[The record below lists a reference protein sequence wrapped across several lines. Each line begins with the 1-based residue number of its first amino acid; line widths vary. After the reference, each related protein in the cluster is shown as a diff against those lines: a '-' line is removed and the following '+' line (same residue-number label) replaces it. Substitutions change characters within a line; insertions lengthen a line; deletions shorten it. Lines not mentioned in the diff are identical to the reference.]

1 MKRPAFASAPLTLPR
16 LASEVVRIVDLQPV
30 VIHDGRERVLSLRV
44 EIHAL
49 AAGGFESRVYQR
61 EFFRMQPSFHL
72 SRRADERL
80 WVEDVM
86 FVWEGQPAQSAEEAL
101 AATLLRIAQ
110 QLAPAPAKRVAKA
123 SAKKKKPAAN
133 KKR

>member
-1 MKRPAFASAPLTLPR
+1 MKKPAPAPMALTLPR

-30 VIHDGRERVLSLRV
+30 VIHDGRERALALRV

-49 AAGGFESRVYQR
+49 SAGGFESRVYQR
-61 EFFRMQPSFHL
+61 EFYRMQPSFHL

-80 WVEDVM
+80 WAEDVM
-86 FVWEGQPAQSAEEAL
+86 FVWEGQPAQSADEAL

-110 QLAPAPAKRVAKA
+110 QLAPAPAKRTAKA
-123 SAKKKKPAAN
+123 TAKKKPVAKKKK
-133 KKR
+133 R